1 MSIRSMKSVP
11 ALTAAAAILAL
22 YALSASAAPQVNE
35 LAGIWEI
42 TGVPVEVTED
52 PDGSCELPGSFVN
65 TVKVSSD
72 GSILNVDP
80 FLGAGVGEVHRL
92 RGKTF
97 ALGIFGYLPT
107 PPPVVLGYE
116 IQATGTV
123 TGPDTVVGEFRTI
136 LGTGCVYT
144 GTIEGTR
151 LYAQPF

>member
-42 TGVPVEVTED
+42 TGTPY
-52 PDGSCELPGSFVN
+52 PGNSCAPPASFVN